1 MEQLKNKRTVFITGA
16 TGYIGTRLI
25 KLLTGK
31 GHHVIALVRKGSEH
45 KVPAGAEVVV
55 GNPFDAQTFQQDIPV
70 GCVFV
75 QLLGVPHPSPKK
87 AKQFKEIDL
96 RSVKASADAAAVAG
110 ALHFIYISVAM
121 TPSKLMQAYQEVR
134 KEGEKYCLSKTFNC
148 TFIRPWYVLGP
159 GHWWPVSLLPFYGLA
174 EIVPAWRKKA
184 RAMALVTINQILNTL
199 VNVTENE
206 PLPLR
211 ILEVKD
217 IRSTTSGNFIQ
228 MKTLRQK
235 PSYL

>member
-1 MEQLKNKRTVFITGA
+1 MEQSKNKKTVFITGA

-25 KLLTGK
+25 NLLTSR

-45 KVPAGAEVVV
+45 KVPAGSKVVV
-55 GNPFDAQTFQQDIPV
+55 GNPFDAQTFQQYIPA

-87 AKQFKEIDL
+87 AKQFKVIDL
-96 RSVKASADAAAVAG
+96 RSAKASADAASAAG
-110 ALHFIYISVAM
+110 AIHFIYISVAM
-121 TPSKLMQAYQEVR
+121 APSKLMHAYQEVR
-134 KEGEKYCLSKTFNC
+134 KEGEKYCLNKTFNC

-174 EIVPAWRKKA
+174 EIIPSWRKKA
-184 RAMALVTINQILNTL
+184 RAMALVTIRQILDTL
-199 VNVTENE
+199 INVTENE

-217 IRSTTSGNFIQ
+217 IRRTTFEKPVHL
-228 MKTLRQK
+228 KTFQQN

>member
-1 MEQLKNKRTVFITGA
+1 MQAIFITGA
-16 TGYIGTRLI
+16 TGYIGTRLT
-25 KLLTGK
+25 KLLLDR

-45 KVPAGAEVVV
+45 KVPAGAEVMV
-55 GNPFDAQTFQQDIPV
+55 GNPFDAQTFQQYIPAA
-70 GCVFV
+70 CVFV

-96 RSVKASADAAAVAG
+96 RSVKASADAAAAAG
-110 ALHFIYISVAM
+110 VLHFVYVSVAM
-121 TPSKLMQAYQEVR
+121 APSKLMQAYQQVR

-159 GHWWPVSLLPFYGLA
+159 GHWWPVTLLPFYGLA

-184 RAMALVTINQILNTL
+184 RTMALVTINQVLNIL

-206 PLPLR
+206 SLPLR

-217 IRSTTSGNFIQ
+217 IRNPVFKKSAPVR
-228 MKTLRQK
+228 TLQEK